1 MSLDARARGAQPV
14 EPADDTPPA
23 TAIRRALARARDG
36 KPLDQGEAATLLHAR
51 GADLDLPA
59 ADIDAL
65 AILADGAGRT
75 VGALA
80 TATATRPST
89 LTSLL
94 DRLTKRGYI
103 MREQDPADRRSS
115 LISLTPAGRSVA
127 QHAAAEIAD
136 LDRQALATVTPAQRA
151 GFHALIDALTE
162 VTR

>member
-1 MSLDARARGAQPV
+1 VIDAKYPGSVILALHRA
-14 EPADDTPPA
+14 TH
-23 TAIRRALARARDG
+23 
-36 KPLDQGEAATLLHAR
+36 ATLHALTAAL
-51 GADLDLPA
+51 ADLDLPA
-59 ADIDAL
+59 ADIDVL

-103 MREQDPADRRSS
+103 AREQDPADRRSF
-115 LISLTPAGRSVA
+115 LISLTPAGRAVA
-127 QHAAAEIAD
+127 EQAAAAIDD
-136 LDRQALATVTPAQRA
+136 LERQALTTVTPPQRA
-151 GFHALIDALTE
+151 GFHAVIDALTE